1 MGIILF
7 DRSSSPLTL
16 TDAGKEYVL
25 WAQQVLAICENM
37 ERRLQDFSIDETP
50 SLKIG
55 ILPEFS
61 SFILSHPLKSFR
73 EKKSK

>member
-1 MGIILF
+1 
-7 DRSSSPLTL
+7 
-16 TDAGKEYVL
+16 
-25 WAQQVLAICENM
+25 M

-73 EKKSK
+73 EKNPNSFVQIIEQSSNDLEKKV